1 MVSAWACAP
10 ANQAVPVITA
20 ANQAPWHF
28 IAYSRLPAELVK
40 APPPDSRLL
49 LSRYFLAFCD
59 YPAASRRP
67 DRIGGELNMEITTAR
82 GVSPS
87 TSWIAARLGAELP
100 SAPLRPAAIPIQ
112 NSICECRLGRSRN
125 SRHDAVDSLSR
136 PAAWRKLAIVDS
148 RGPNGRSQA
157 NPRS

>member
-1 MVSAWACAP
+1 L
-10 ANQAVPVITA
+10 
-20 ANQAPWHF
+20 
-28 IAYSRLPAELVK
+28 SRLFF
-40 APPPDSRLL
+40 LL
-49 LSRYFLAFCD
+49 FCD

-87 TSWIAARLGAELP
+87 TSWIAACLGAELP

-136 PAAWRKLAIVDS
+136 PAARRKLAIVDS
-148 RGPNGRSQA
+148 RRPNGRSQA